1 MNILITGGTGFIGT
15 HLRHSRSNDNFTIL
29 SRQTKQDYIQDLAQ
43 IPDDAQIDGIINLAG
58 APINKKWNDK
68 NRENIINSR
77 LNSTMACGKLI
88 TRLNEK
94 PKFMLSA
101 SAIGFYGSN
110 QDEILTENS
119 PFHIE
124 FTHDLCARWEECA
137 QNICDSSKIPL
148 SILRFG
154 VVLAKNGGAYPQM
167 SLPIKC
173 GIGGKIG
180 TGKQYLS
187 WIYIDDAMRAI
198 NHIIDNKLTGIY
210 NITAPE
216 PITNL
221 EFTKIVAKRYK
232 RPSIIALS
240 ALAVRFLFGEMGEA
254 LLLNGQRVFP
264 QALLDSGFEF
274 KYPTLSQAV
283 KML

>member
-1 MNILITGGTGFIGT
+1 MNILITGGTGFIGSY
-15 HLRHSRSNDNFTIL
+15 LRQSRAQDNFIIL
-29 SRQTKQDYIQDLAQ
+29 SRKNNSDYINDLSE
-43 IPDDAQIDGIINLAG
+43 IPDDAIIDGIVNLAG
-58 APINKKWNDK
+58 APINKKWNQK
-68 NRENIINSR
+68 NREIIVNSR
-77 LNSTMACGKLI
+77 LDCTRQCGNLI
-88 TRLNEK
+88 ARLKQK

-124 FTHDLCARWEECA
+124 FTHDLCAKWEECA
-137 QNICDSSKIPL
+137 QNIGDSYKIPL
-148 SILRFG
+148 AILRFG
-154 VVLAKNGGAYPQM
+154 VILAKNGGAYPQM

-173 GIGGKIG
+173 GIGGRIG

-187 WIYIDDAMRAI
+187 WITITDAIRAI
-198 NHIIDNKLTGIY
+198 NHIIDKNYTGIY

-216 PITNL
+216 PITNQ
-221 EFTKIVAKRYK
+221 EFTKIIAKRYK
-232 RPSIIALS
+232 RPSIIPLS
-240 ALAVRFLFGEMGEA
+240 AVAVKFLFGEMGEA

-264 QALLDSGFEF
+264 QALLETGFEF
-274 KYPTLSQAV
+274 QYPTLNQAI